1 MQQQAAIAEHFPHLN
16 FVVIKIFIYCLIG
29 SPLPAFPQISAT
41 QTAITVTEANSATL
55 SCTATGDPFPTI
67 SWLRNGVIIQPGM
80 TGFQFLASGQ
90 TLVIG
95 SVTESAHEG
104 GYTCRAT
111 NMLGVATAS
120 ITLSVLGEL

>member
-1 MQQQAAIAEHFPHLN
+1 M
-16 FVVIKIFIYCLIG
+16 
-29 SPLPAFPQISAT
+29 PLLHKISAT
-41 QTAITVTEANSATL
+41 QTAITVTEGNSATL

-104 GYTCRAT
+104 GYTCRQV
-111 NMLGVATAS
+111 NILGSATAS
-120 ITLSVLGEL
+120 ITLSVLDELRMSENVSAKT